1 MPPEDGRP
9 TTVFMAPDGWV
20 VTSSPLIYFSSTMS
34 ARNVWYARNMT
45 SYRRVRSAAEILRS
59 VPPRDRAR
67 MLRFGLDLDDPADA
81 ALFVSGVRA
90 ADDGIAAQERWEREN
105 ALR

>member
-1 MPPEDGRP
+1 
-9 TTVFMAPDGWV
+9 
-20 VTSSPLIYFSSTMS
+20 
-34 ARNVWYARNMT
+34 MT
-45 SYRRVRSAAEILRS
+45 SYRRARSAAEILRS

-67 MLRFGLDLDDPADA
+67 MLRFGLDLNDPEHA

-90 ADDGIAAQERWEREN
+90 ADEAIAAQERWEREN